1 VISTDLNQEVTE
13 WIKHDPDPKTAK
25 QLQQWLDQGNEEKLT
40 AAFNGFLQFGT
51 AGLRGPIGPGPSCM
65 NCAVVSRAA
74 AGIAAFMKKHN
85 LQSVV
90 IGRDARHGSAEFAKD
105 SAEILA
111 GAGFKTY
118 VLPRELPTPVLAFAV
133 NKLKADVGIMVTASH
148 NPAIDNGYKVY
159 LGGVVSGVNYHGSQI
174 ISPIDSEI
182 SEFIS
187 KADLKPNRITT
198 YETVSES
205 VIDDYIKSVA
215 AICQTPNQLKIVY
228 TALHGVGAETFL
240 KVFNSAGFSNLI
252 VVKEQ
257 EKPDPDFP
265 TTPFPNPE
273 EAGAID
279 LAIAYAKR
287 EGADLVIAN
296 DPDAD
301 RCAIAINDPDH
312 GWRMLRGDE
321 VGAIVG
327 KYLIERDRINNG
339 AYANSLVSSSLL
351 SKMAKKAGIE
361 FHETL
366 TGFKWISKISN
377 LTFGYEEALGYC
389 VDAKSVNDKDGIS
402 VGLLIA
408 QIAGELRDG
417 GVSLTDYLNLIGDEY
432 GFHKTDQISIRVTDL
447 SIIQSLLNKV
457 AANPPATLAG
467 SALISAEDLS
477 KSKGMATPGIRC
489 YYNDGI
495 RIIVRPSGT
504 EPKLKCYIEVV
515 SSSKSDAQLRCDQI
529 KKELTTTLQQ

>member
-1 VISTDLNQEVTE
+1 MISADLNQEVTE
-13 WIKHDPDPKTAK
+13 WIKNDPDPKTAK
-25 QLQQWLDQGNEEKLT
+25 QLQQWLDQSNLEKLT

-65 NCAVVSRAA
+65 NRAVVSRAA

-90 IGRDARHGSAEFAKD
+90 IGRDARHGSVEFAKD

-187 KADLKPNRITT
+187 KADLKPNRITI
-198 YETVSES
+198 YETVPES
-205 VIDDYIKSVA
+205 VITDYIKSVA

-279 LAIAYAKR
+279 LAIEYAKR

-417 GVSLTDYLNLIGDEY
+417 GVSLADYLNLIGDEY

-457 AANPPATLAG
+457 AANPPASLAG
-467 SALISAEDLS
+467 SALITAEDLS
-477 KSKGMATPGIRC
+477 KSKSMATPGIRC

-495 RIIVRPSGT
+495 RIIIRPSGT

-515 SSSKSDAQLRCDQI
+515 SNSKSDAQLRCDLI

>member
-1 VISTDLNQEVTE
+1 MISADLKQKVID
-13 WIKHDPDPKTAK
+13 WIKHDPDPTTAR
-25 QLQQWLDQGNEEKLT
+25 QLQQWLDEENLEKLT
-40 AAFNGFLQFGT
+40 TSFNGFLQFGT

-65 NCAVVSRAA
+65 NRAVVSRAA
-74 AGIAAFMKKHN
+74 AGIAAFMKMHDLK
-85 LQSVV
+85 SVV

-148 NPAIDNGYKVY
+148 NPAMDNGYKVY
-159 LGGVVSGVNYHGSQI
+159 LGGALNGVNYRGSQI
-174 ISPIDSEI
+174 ISPIDTEI
-182 SEFIS
+182 SDFIS

-198 YETVSES
+198 YEKVSES
-205 VIDDYIKSVA
+205 LITDYIDKVA

-228 TALHGVGAETFL
+228 TALHGVGAEIFL
-240 KVFNSAGFSNLI
+240 QVFKRAGFANPI
-252 VVKEQ
+252 IVKEQ
-257 EKPDPDFP
+257 EQPNPDFP

-273 EAGAID
+273 ESGAID
-279 LAIAYAKR
+279 LALDYAKHER
-287 EGADLVIAN
+287 ADLVIAN

-301 RCAIAINDPDH
+301 RCAVAINDPDH

-327 KYLIERDRINNG
+327 KYLIEKDRINNG

-351 SKMAKKAGIE
+351 GKMAKKAGIE

-389 VDAKSVNDKDGIS
+389 IDPKSVNDKDGIS
-402 VGLLIA
+402 VGLLMA
-408 QIAGELRDG
+408 QIAGELRG
-417 GVSLTDYLNLIGDEY
+417 AGITLSDYLNLIGDEY
-432 GFHKTDQISIRVTDL
+432 GFHKTDQISIRVRDL
-447 SIIQSLLNKV
+447 SMITKILDKFS
-457 AANPPATLAG
+457 ANPPALLAG
-467 SALISAEDLS
+467 SALISTEDLA
-477 KSKGMATPGIRC
+477 KSKTIPTPGIRC
-489 YYNDGI
+489 YYNDRI
-495 RIIVRPSGT
+495 RIIIRPSGT

-515 SSSKSDAQLRCDQI
+515 SSSKSDSQQRCDQI
-529 KKELTTTLQQ
+529 KKELTATLQQ

>member
-1 VISTDLNQEVTE
+1 MISADLIQEVTE

-25 QLQQWLDQGNEEKLT
+25 QLQQWLDQNNLEKLT

-65 NCAVVSRAA
+65 NRAVVSRAA

-187 KADLKPNRITT
+187 KADLKPNRITS
-198 YETVSES
+198 YETVAES
-205 VIDDYIKSVA
+205 VITDYIKSVA

-279 LAIAYAKR
+279 LALEYAKR

-417 GVSLTDYLNLIGDEY
+417 GVSLADYLNLIGDEY

-447 SIIQSLLNKV
+447 SIIQTLLNKV
-457 AANPPATLAG
+457 AANPPASLAG

-477 KSKGMATPGIRC
+477 KSKAMATPGIRC

-495 RIIVRPSGT
+495 RIIIRPSGT

-515 SSSKSDAQLRCDQI
+515 SNSKSDAQLRCDLI

>member
-1 VISTDLNQEVTE
+1 MISADLKQEVTE

-25 QLQQWLDQGNEEKLT
+25 QLQLWLDEDNLEKLT

-65 NCAVVSRAA
+65 NRAVVSRAA
-74 AGIAAFMKKHN
+74 AGIAAFMKKHG

-105 SAEILA
+105 SAEVLA
-111 GAGFKTY
+111 GAGFQTY
-118 VLPRELPTPVLAFAV
+118 VLPRELPTPVLAFTV

-159 LGGVVSGVNYHGSQI
+159 LGGVVNGINYHGSQI

-182 SEFIS
+182 SDFIS
-187 KADLKPNRITT
+187 KADLKPNRVTK
-198 YETVSES
+198 YETVAES
-205 VIDDYIKSVA
+205 VIDEYIKSVA
-215 AICQTPNQLKIVY
+215 NICQTPNQLKIVY

-240 KVFNSAGFSNLI
+240 KVFEKAGFAHPIL
-252 VVKEQ
+252 VKEQ
-257 EKPDPDFP
+257 EKPNPDFP

-279 LAIAYAKR
+279 LALDYAKR
-287 EGADLVIAN
+287 ENADLVIAN

-301 RCAIAINDPDH
+301 RCAIAVNDPDH

-339 AYANSLVSSSLL
+339 AFANSLVSSSLL

-366 TGFKWISKISN
+366 TGFKWVSKISN

-389 VDAKSVNDKDGIS
+389 IDAKSVNDKDGIS

-408 QIAGELRDG
+408 QIAGELRDA
-417 GVSLTDYLNLIGDEY
+417 GVSLSDYLNLIGDEY
-432 GFHKTDQISIRVTDL
+432 GFHRTDQISIRVSDL
-447 SIIQSLLNKV
+447 SIISTLLNKF

-467 SALISAEDLS
+467 SALISAADLS
-477 KSKGMATPGIRC
+477 KSKTMPTPGIRC
-489 YYNDGI
+489 YYNDGV
-495 RIIVRPSGT
+495 RIIIRPSGT

-515 SSSKSDAQLRCDQI
+515 SNSKADAQLRCDQI

>member
-1 VISTDLNQEVTE
+1 VISAVLKQEVIE
-13 WIKHDPDPKTAK
+13 WIKHDPDPNTAK
-25 QLQQWLDQGNEEKLT
+25 QLQQWLDQTNLESIT

-65 NCAVVSRAA
+65 NRAVVSRAA
-74 AGIAAFMKKHN
+74 AGIASFMKKHN

-198 YETVSES
+198 YETVYES
-205 VIDDYIKSVA
+205 VISDYIKSVV

-279 LAIAYAKR
+279 LAIEYAKR
-287 EGADLVIAN
+287 ESADLVIAN

-301 RCAIAINDPDH
+301 RCAIAINDPDQ

-402 VGLLIA
+402 VGLLVA

-417 GVSLTDYLNLIGDEY
+417 GISLADYLNLIGDEY

-457 AANPPATLAG
+457 AANPPASLAG
-467 SALISAEDLS
+467 SALITAEDLS
-477 KSKGMATPGIRC
+477 KSKTMATPGIRC

-495 RIIVRPSGT
+495 RIIIRPSGT

-515 SSSKSDAQLRCDQI
+515 SNSKSDAQLRCDLI

>member
-1 VISTDLNQEVTE
+1 MISADLKQEVSD

-25 QLQQWLDQGNEEKLT
+25 QLQQWIDEDNLEKLT
-40 AAFNGFLQFGT
+40 ASFNGFLQFGT

-65 NCAVVSRAA
+65 NRAVVSRAA
-74 AGIAAFMKKHN
+74 AGIAAFMKKHG
-85 LQSVV
+85 LKSVV
-90 IGRDARHGSAEFAKD
+90 IGRDARHGSAEFAND

-111 GAGFKTY
+111 GAGLKTY

-159 LGGVVSGVNYHGSQI
+159 LGGVVNGVNFHGSQI
-174 ISPIDSEI
+174 ISPIDTEI
-182 SEFIS
+182 SDFIS

-198 YETVSES
+198 YETVAES
-205 VIDDYIKSVA
+205 VINDYINSVA

-240 KVFNSAGFSNLI
+240 QVFKKAGFADLI
-252 VVKEQ
+252 LVKEQ
-257 EKPDPDFP
+257 EKPNPDFP

-273 EAGAID
+273 ESGAID
-279 LAIAYAKR
+279 LALDYAKR
-287 EGADLVIAN
+287 EQADLVIAN

-327 KYLIERDRINNG
+327 KYLIEKDRINNG

-351 SKMAKKAGIE
+351 GKMAKKAGIE

-389 VDAKSVNDKDGIS
+389 IDPKSVNDKDGIS

-408 QIAGELRDG
+408 QIAGELRDAG
-417 GVSLTDYLNLIGDEY
+417 ITLSEYLNLIGDEY
-432 GFHKTDQISIRVTDL
+432 GFHKTDQISIRVSDL
-447 SIIQSLLNKV
+447 SVIDTLLNKV
-457 AANPPATLAG
+457 ISNPPISLAG
-467 SALISAEDLS
+467 SGLISSEDLS
-477 KSKGMATPGIRC
+477 KSKTMPTPGIRC

-495 RIIVRPSGT
+495 RVIVRPSGT

-515 SSSKSDAQLRCDQI
+515 SSSKADSQLRCDLI

>member
-1 VISTDLNQEVTE
+1 MISADLNKEVTE
-13 WIKHDPDPKTAK
+13 WIKHDPDPNTAK
-25 QLQQWLDQGNEEKLT
+25 QLQQWLDQNNLEKLNT
-40 AAFNGFLQFGT
+40 AFNGFLQFGT

-65 NCAVVSRAA
+65 NRAVVSRAA

-90 IGRDARHGSAEFAKD
+90 IGRDARHGSAVFAKD

-148 NPAIDNGYKVY
+148 NPANDNGYKVY
-159 LGGVVSGVNYHGSQI
+159 LGGVVGGVNYHGSQI
-174 ISPIDSEI
+174 ILPIDSEI

-187 KADLKPNRITT
+187 KADLKPKRITS
-198 YETVSES
+198 YETVAES
-205 VIDDYIKSVA
+205 VIADYIKSVT

-257 EKPDPDFP
+257 EKPNPDFP

-279 LAIAYAKR
+279 LAIEYAKR

-339 AYANSLVSSSLL
+339 AFANSLVSSSLL
-351 SKMAKKAGIE
+351 GKMAKKAGIE

-417 GVSLTDYLNLIGDEY
+417 GVSLADYLNLIGDEH

-447 SIIQSLLNKV
+447 SIIQSLLSKF
-457 AANPPATLAG
+457 AANPPASLAG
-467 SALISAEDLS
+467 STLISAEDLS
-477 KSKGMATPGIRC
+477 KSKSMATPGIRC

-495 RIIVRPSGT
+495 RIIIRPSGT
-504 EPKLKCYIEVV
+504 EPKLKCYIEIV
-515 SSSKSDAQLRCDQI
+515 SNSKSDAQLRCELV

>member
-65 NCAVVSRAA
+65 NRAVVSRAA

-111 GAGFKTY
+111 GAGFQTY

-205 VIDDYIKSVA
+205 VITDYIKSVA

-252 VVKEQ
+252 VVNEQ

-279 LAIAYAKR
+279 LAIEYAKR

-402 VGLLIA
+402 VGLLLA

-417 GVSLTDYLNLIGDEY
+417 GVSLADYLNLIGDEY

-447 SIIQSLLNKV
+447 SIIQSLLNKFV
-457 AANPPATLAG
+457 ANPPASLAG

-477 KSKGMATPGIRC
+477 KSKSMATPGIRC

-495 RIIVRPSGT
+495 RIIIRPSGT

-515 SSSKSDAQLRCDQI
+515 SSSKSDSQLRCDLI

>member
-1 VISTDLNQEVTE
+1 MISTELKQEVTE
-13 WIKHDPDPKTAK
+13 WIKHDPDPKTAN
-25 QLQQWLDQGNEEKLT
+25 QLQQWLDQSNLEKLT

-65 NCAVVSRAA
+65 NRAVVSRAA

-187 KADLKPNRITT
+187 KADLKPNRITA

-205 VIDDYIKSVA
+205 VITDYIKSVA

-279 LAIAYAKR
+279 LAIEYAKR

-301 RCAIAINDPDH
+301 RCAIAINDPDQ

-321 VGAIVG
+321 VGAILG

-402 VGLLIA
+402 VGLLLA
-408 QIAGELRDG
+408 QIAGELHDG
-417 GVSLTDYLNLIGDEY
+417 GISLADYLNLIGDEY

-457 AANPPATLAG
+457 SANPPASLAG

-477 KSKGMATPGIRC
+477 KSKSMATPGIRC

-495 RIIVRPSGT
+495 RIIIRPSGT

-515 SSSKSDAQLRCDQI
+515 SNSKSDAQLRCDLI
-529 KKELTTTLQQ
+529 KKELTTTLQR

>member
-1 VISTDLNQEVTE
+1 MISTDLKLEVSE

-25 QLQQWLDQGNEEKLT
+25 QLQQWLDQSNVEKLT

-51 AGLRGPIGPGPSCM
+51 AGLRGPMGPGPSCM
-65 NCAVVSRAA
+65 NRAVVSRAA
-74 AGIAAFMKKHN
+74 AGIAAFMKKHG

-90 IGRDARHGSAEFAKD
+90 IGRDARYGSAEFARD

-159 LGGVVSGVNYHGSQI
+159 LGGVVNGINYHGSQI
-174 ISPIDSEI
+174 ISPVDGEI
-182 SEFIS
+182 SDFIS
-187 KADLKPNRITT
+187 KADLKPNRITE
-198 YETVSES
+198 YETVAES
-205 VIDDYIKSVA
+205 VIDDYIKSVVN
-215 AICQTPNQLKIVY
+215 ICQTPNQLKIVY
-228 TALHGVGAETFL
+228 TALHGVGAQTFL
-240 KVFNSAGFSNLI
+240 QVFKSAGFSNLI

-257 EKPDPDFP
+257 EKPNPDFP

-273 EAGAID
+273 EVGAID
-279 LAIAYAKR
+279 LALEYAKR
-287 EGADLVIAN
+287 ENADLVIAN

-339 AYANSLVSSSLL
+339 AFANSLVSSSLL
-351 SKMAKKAGIE
+351 SKMAKKASIE

-389 VDAKSVNDKDGIS
+389 IDAKSVNDKDGIS

-417 GVSLTDYLNLIGDEY
+417 GVSLSDYLNLIGDEY
-432 GFHKTDQISIRVTDL
+432 GFHKTDQISIRVSDL
-447 SIIQSLLNKV
+447 SVIQTLLNKF
-457 AANPPATLAG
+457 AANPPTTLAG
-467 SALISAEDLS
+467 STLISAEDLS
-477 KSKGMATPGIRC
+477 KSKTMPTPGIRC

-495 RIIVRPSGT
+495 RIIIRPSGT

-515 SSSKSDAQLRCDQI
+515 SSSKSDAQLRCDLI

>member
-1 VISTDLNQEVTE
+1 VISADLKQEVID

-25 QLQQWLDQGNEEKLT
+25 QLQQWLDEDNLEKLT
-40 AAFNGFLQFGT
+40 QSFNGFLQFGT

-65 NCAVVSRAA
+65 NRAVVSRAA
-74 AGIAAFMKKHN
+74 SGIAAFMKKHG
-85 LQSVV
+85 LKSAV

-159 LGGVVSGVNYHGSQI
+159 LGGVVSGVNFHGSQI
-174 ISPIDSEI
+174 ISPIDTEI
-182 SEFIS
+182 SDFIS
-187 KADLKPNRITT
+187 KAVLAPNRITS

-205 VIDDYIKSVA
+205 VITDYINSVT

-240 KVFNSAGFSNLI
+240 QVFKKAGFADPIL
-252 VVKEQ
+252 VREQ
-257 EKPDPDFP
+257 EKPNPDFP

-273 EAGAID
+273 ESGAID
-279 LAIAYAKR
+279 LALKYAKH
-287 EGADLVIAN
+287 EQADLVIAN

-301 RCAIAINDPDH
+301 RCAFAINDPDH

-327 KYLIERDRINNG
+327 KYLIDKDRINNG
-339 AYANSLVSSSLL
+339 AFANSLVSSSLL
-351 SKMAKKAGIE
+351 GKMAKKAGVE

-389 VDAKSVNDKDGIS
+389 IDPKLVNDKDGIS

-408 QIAGELRDG
+408 QIAGELRDAG
-417 GVSLTDYLNLIGDEY
+417 ISLSDYLNLIGDEY
-432 GFHKTDQISIRVTDL
+432 GFHKNDQISIRVSDL
-447 SIIQSLLNKV
+447 SFISTLLNKFV
-457 AANPPATLAG
+457 ANPPASLTG
-467 SALISAEDLS
+467 SGLISSEDLS
-477 KSKGMATPGIRC
+477 KSKTMPTPGIRC

-495 RIIVRPSGT
+495 RVIVRPSGT

-515 SSSKSDAQLRCDQI
+515 SGSKADSQLRCDLI

>member
-1 VISTDLNQEVTE
+1 VISTELKQEVTE
-13 WIKHDPDPKTAK
+13 WIKHDPDPKTAN
-25 QLQQWLDQGNEEKLT
+25 QLQQWLDQSNLEKLT

-65 NCAVVSRAA
+65 NRAVVSRAA

-187 KADLKPNRITT
+187 KADLKPNRITA

-205 VIDDYIKSVA
+205 VITDYIKSVA

-279 LAIAYAKR
+279 LAIEYAKR

-301 RCAIAINDPDH
+301 RCAIAINDPDQ

-321 VGAIVG
+321 VGAILG

-408 QIAGELRDG
+408 QIAGELHDG
-417 GVSLTDYLNLIGDEY
+417 GISLADYLNLIGDEY

-457 AANPPATLAG
+457 SANPPASLAG

-477 KSKGMATPGIRC
+477 KSKSMATPGIRC

-495 RIIVRPSGT
+495 RIIIRPSGT

-515 SSSKSDAQLRCDQI
+515 SNSKSDAQLRCDLI
-529 KKELTTTLQQ
+529 KKELTTTLQR

>member
-1 VISTDLNQEVTE
+1 VISADLKQEVIE
-13 WIKHDPDPKTAK
+13 WVKHDPDPNTAA
-25 QLQQWLDQGNEEKLT
+25 QLQKWLDESNIEKLT
-40 AAFNGFLQFGT
+40 ASFNGFLQFGT

-65 NCAVVSRAA
+65 NRAVVSRAA
-74 AGIAAFMKKHN
+74 AGIAAFMKKHGLN
-85 LQSVV
+85 SVV

-159 LGGVVSGVNYHGSQI
+159 LGGVVTGINFHGSQI
-174 ISPIDSEI
+174 ISPIDTEI
-182 SEFIS
+182 SEFIN
-187 KADLKPNRITT
+187 KADLKPHRITI

-205 VIDDYIKSVA
+205 VIADYIKSVV

-240 KVFNSAGFSNLI
+240 QVFKKAGFANPILVS
-252 VVKEQ
+252 EQ

-279 LAIAYAKR
+279 LAVEYAKR

-327 KYLIERDRINNG
+327 KYLIEKDRIGNG
-339 AYANSLVSSSLL
+339 AFANSLVSSSLL
-351 SKMAKKAGIE
+351 GKMAKKAGVE

-366 TGFKWISKISN
+366 TGFKWIAKIPN
-377 LTFGYEEALGYC
+377 LAFGYEEALGYC
-389 VDAKSVNDKDGIS
+389 IDPKSVNDKDGIS
-402 VGLLIA
+402 VSLLVA
-408 QIAGELRDG
+408 QIVGELKDIG
-417 GVSLTDYLNLIGDEY
+417 LSLSDYLNLIGDEY
-432 GFHKTDQISIRVTDL
+432 GFHKTDQISIRVSDL
-447 SIIQSLLNKV
+447 SVIDTLLNKV
-457 AANPPATLAG
+457 ISNPPASLAG

-477 KSKGMATPGIRC
+477 KSKTMSTIGIRC

-495 RIIVRPSGT
+495 RIIIRPSGT

-515 SSSKSDAQLRCDQI
+515 SSSKADAQLRCDQI

>member
-1 VISTDLNQEVTE
+1 MISADLKQEVTD
-13 WIKHDPDPKTAK
+13 WIKHDPDPKTAQ
-25 QLQQWLDQGNEEKLT
+25 QLQQWLDQNNLEKLT

-65 NCAVVSRAA
+65 NRAVVSRAA
-74 AGIAAFMKKHN
+74 AGIATFMKKNN

-118 VLPRELPTPVLAFAV
+118 VLPRELPTPVLAYSV

-187 KADLKPNRITT
+187 KADLKPNRITS
-198 YETVSES
+198 YETVAES
-205 VIDDYIKSVA
+205 VITDYIKSVA

-279 LAIAYAKR
+279 LAIDYAKR
-287 EGADLVIAN
+287 EGADFVIAN

-402 VGLLIA
+402 VGLLVA

-417 GVSLTDYLNLIGDEY
+417 GISLADYLNLIGDEY

-457 AANPPATLAG
+457 AANPPASLAG

-477 KSKGMATPGIRC
+477 KSKSMATPGIRC

-495 RIIVRPSGT
+495 RIIIRPSGT

-515 SSSKSDAQLRCDQI
+515 SNSKSDAQLRCDLI
-529 KKELTTTLQQ
+529 KKELTTTLQR

>member
-1 VISTDLNQEVTE
+1 VISADLKQEVID

-25 QLQQWLDQGNEEKLT
+25 QLQQWLDEDNLEKLT
-40 AAFNGFLQFGT
+40 QSFNGFLQFGT

-65 NCAVVSRAA
+65 NRAVVSRAA
-74 AGIAAFMKKHN
+74 SGIATFMKKHG
-85 LQSVV
+85 LKSAV

-159 LGGVVSGVNYHGSQI
+159 LGGVVNGVNFHGSQI
-174 ISPIDSEI
+174 ISPIDTEI
-182 SEFIS
+182 SDFIS
-187 KADLKPNRITT
+187 KAVLAPNRITS

-205 VIDDYIKSVA
+205 VITDYINSVT

-240 KVFNSAGFSNLI
+240 QVFKKAGFADPIL
-252 VVKEQ
+252 VREQ
-257 EKPDPDFP
+257 EKPNPDFP

-273 EAGAID
+273 ESGAID
-279 LAIAYAKR
+279 LALKYAKH
-287 EGADLVIAN
+287 EQADLVIAN

-301 RCAIAINDPDH
+301 RCAFAINDPDH

-327 KYLIERDRINNG
+327 KYLIDKDRINNG
-339 AYANSLVSSSLL
+339 AFANSLVSSSLL
-351 SKMAKKAGIE
+351 GKMAKKAGVE

-389 VDAKSVNDKDGIS
+389 IDPKLVNDKDGIS

-408 QIAGELRDG
+408 QIAGELRDAG
-417 GVSLTDYLNLIGDEY
+417 ISLSDYLNLIGDEY
-432 GFHKTDQISIRVTDL
+432 GFHKTDQISIRVSDL
-447 SIIQSLLNKV
+447 SFISTLLNKFV
-457 AANPPATLAG
+457 ANPPASLTG
-467 SALISAEDLS
+467 SGLISSEDLS
-477 KSKGMATPGIRC
+477 KSKTMPTPGIRC

-495 RIIVRPSGT
+495 RVIVRPSGT

-515 SSSKSDAQLRCDQI
+515 SGSKADSQLRCDLI

>member
-65 NCAVVSRAA
+65 NRAVVSRAA

-111 GAGFKTY
+111 GTGFKTY

-182 SEFIS
+182 SDFIS
-187 KADLKPNRITT
+187 KADLKPNRITK
-198 YETVSES
+198 YETVAES

-252 VVKEQ
+252 VVNEQ

-279 LAIAYAKR
+279 LAIEYAKR

-402 VGLLIA
+402 VGLLLA

-417 GVSLTDYLNLIGDEY
+417 GVSLADYLNLIGDEY

-447 SIIQSLLNKV
+447 SIIQSLLNKFV
-457 AANPPATLAG
+457 ANPPASLAG

-477 KSKGMATPGIRC
+477 KSKSMATPGIRC

-495 RIIVRPSGT
+495 RIIIRPSGT

-515 SSSKSDAQLRCDQI
+515 SSSKSDSQLRCDLI

>member
-1 VISTDLNQEVTE
+1 VISADLNQEVTD
-13 WIKHDPDPKTAK
+13 WIKHDPDPNTAK
-25 QLQQWLDQGNEEKLT
+25 QLQQWLDQSNLAKLT

-65 NCAVVSRAA
+65 NRAVVSRAA
-74 AGIAAFMKKHN
+74 AGIATFMKKHN

-118 VLPRELPTPVLAFAV
+118 VLPRELPTPVLAYSV

-182 SEFIS
+182 SDFIS
-187 KADLKPNRITT
+187 QADLKPNRITT
-198 YETVSES
+198 YETVPES
-205 VIDDYIKSVA
+205 VITDYIKSVA

-240 KVFNSAGFSNLI
+240 KVFNSTGFSNLI

-279 LAIAYAKR
+279 LAIDYAKR

-301 RCAIAINDPDH
+301 RCAIAINDPDQ

-417 GVSLTDYLNLIGDEY
+417 GISLADYLNLIGDEY

-457 AANPPATLAG
+457 AANPPASLAG

-477 KSKGMATPGIRC
+477 KSKTMATPGIRC

-495 RIIVRPSGT
+495 RIIIRPSGT

-515 SSSKSDAQLRCDQI
+515 SNSKSDAQLRCDLI

>member
-1 VISTDLNQEVTE
+1 VISADLKQEVID
-13 WIKHDPDPKTAK
+13 WIKHDPDSKTAK
-25 QLQQWLDQGNEEKLT
+25 QLQQWLDEDNLEKLT
-40 AAFNGFLQFGT
+40 VSFNGFLQFGT

-65 NCAVVSRAA
+65 NRAVVSRAA
-74 AGIAAFMKKHN
+74 AGIAAFMKKHG
-85 LQSVV
+85 LKSVV

-159 LGGVVSGVNYHGSQI
+159 LGGVVNGVNFHGSQI
-174 ISPIDSEI
+174 ISPIDTEI
-182 SEFIS
+182 SDFIF

-198 YETVSES
+198 YETVAES
-205 VIDDYIKSVA
+205 VITDYINSVA
-215 AICQTPNQLKIVY
+215 AICQTPNQLKIIY

-240 KVFNSAGFSNLI
+240 QVFKKAGFAPPILVS
-252 VVKEQ
+252 EQ
-257 EKPDPDFP
+257 EKPNPDFP

-279 LAIAYAKR
+279 LALDYARR
-287 EGADLVIAN
+287 EAADLVIAN

-327 KYLIERDRINNG
+327 KYLIEKDRINIG

-351 SKMAKKAGIE
+351 GKMAKKAGIE

-389 VDAKSVNDKDGIS
+389 IDPKSVNDKDGIS

-408 QIAGELRDG
+408 QIAGELRDAG
-417 GVSLTDYLNLIGDEY
+417 ITLSDYLNLIGDEY
-432 GFHKTDQISIRVTDL
+432 GFHKTDQISIRVSDL
-447 SIIQSLLNKV
+447 SIISTLLNKF
-457 AANPPATLAG
+457 AANPPASLAG
-467 SALISAEDLS
+467 SGLISAEDLTKS
-477 KSKGMATPGIRC
+477 KSMPTPGIRC
-489 YYNDGI
+489 YYNGGI
-495 RIIVRPSGT
+495 RVIIRPSGT

-515 SSSKSDAQLRCDQI
+515 SSSKSDAQLRCDLI

>member
-1 VISTDLNQEVTE
+1 VISADLNQEVTE
-13 WIKHDPDPKTAK
+13 WIKNDPDPKTAK
-25 QLQQWLDQGNEEKLT
+25 QLQQWLDQSNLEKLT

-65 NCAVVSRAA
+65 NRAVVSRAA

-90 IGRDARHGSAEFAKD
+90 IGRDARHGSVEFAKD

-187 KADLKPNRITT
+187 KADLKPNRITI
-198 YETVSES
+198 YETVPES
-205 VIDDYIKSVA
+205 VITDYIKSVA

-279 LAIAYAKR
+279 LAIEYAKR

-417 GVSLTDYLNLIGDEY
+417 GVSLADYLNLIGDEY

-457 AANPPATLAG
+457 AANPPASLAG
-467 SALISAEDLS
+467 SALITAEDLS
-477 KSKGMATPGIRC
+477 KSKSMATPGIRC

-495 RIIVRPSGT
+495 RIIIRPSGT

-515 SSSKSDAQLRCDQI
+515 SNSKSDAQLRCDLI

>member
-1 VISTDLNQEVTE
+1 MISADLIQEVTE
-13 WIKHDPDPKTAK
+13 WIKHDPDPNTAK
-25 QLQQWLDQGNEEKLT
+25 QLQQWLDQNNLEKLT

-65 NCAVVSRAA
+65 NRAVVSRAA

-187 KADLKPNRITT
+187 KADLKPNRITS
-198 YETVSES
+198 YETVAES
-205 VIDDYIKSVA
+205 VITDYIKSVA

-252 VVKEQ
+252 VVNEQ

-273 EAGAID
+273 EVGAID
-279 LAIAYAKR
+279 LAIEYAKR
-287 EGADLVIAN
+287 ESADLVIAN

-417 GVSLTDYLNLIGDEY
+417 GVSLADYLNLIGDEY

-447 SIIQSLLNKV
+447 SIIQSLLSKV

-477 KSKGMATPGIRC
+477 KSKTMATPGIRC

-495 RIIVRPSGT
+495 RIIIRPSGT

-515 SSSKSDAQLRCDQI
+515 SNSKSDAQLRCDLI

>member
-1 VISTDLNQEVTE
+1 MISADLNQEVTD
-13 WIKHDPDPKTAK
+13 WIKHDPDPNTAK
-25 QLQQWLDQGNEEKLT
+25 QLQQWLDQNNLEKLT

-65 NCAVVSRAA
+65 NRAVVSRAA

-85 LQSVV
+85 LKSVV

-133 NKLKADVGIMVTASH
+133 NKLRVDVGIMVTASH

-198 YETVSES
+198 YETVPES
-205 VIDDYIKSVA
+205 VIADYIKSVA

-240 KVFNSAGFSNLI
+240 KVFNSTGFSNLI

-279 LAIAYAKR
+279 LAIEYAKR

-301 RCAIAINDPDH
+301 RCAIAINDPDQ

-321 VGAIVG
+321 VGAVVG

-402 VGLLIA
+402 VGLLLA

-417 GVSLTDYLNLIGDEY
+417 GISLADYLNLIGDEY

-447 SIIQSLLNKV
+447 SIIQTLLNKV
-457 AANPPATLAG
+457 AANPPASLAG

-477 KSKGMATPGIRC
+477 KSKTMATPGIRC

-495 RIIVRPSGT
+495 RIIIRPSGT

-515 SSSKSDAQLRCDQI
+515 SNSKSDAQLRCDLI

>member
-1 VISTDLNQEVTE
+1 MISADLNQEVTD
-13 WIKHDPDPKTAK
+13 WIKHDPDPNTAK
-25 QLQQWLDQGNEEKLT
+25 QLQQWLDQNNLEKLT

-65 NCAVVSRAA
+65 NRAVVSRAA

-133 NKLKADVGIMVTASH
+133 NKLKVDVGIMVTASH

-182 SEFIS
+182 SDFIS
-187 KADLKPNRITT
+187 QADLKPNRITT
-198 YETVSES
+198 YETVPES
-205 VIDDYIKSVA
+205 VITDYIKSVA

-240 KVFNSAGFSNLI
+240 KVFNSAGFSNLL

-279 LAIAYAKR
+279 LAIDYAKR

-301 RCAIAINDPDH
+301 RCAIAINDPDQ

-417 GVSLTDYLNLIGDEY
+417 GISLADYLNLIGDEY

-447 SIIQSLLNKV
+447 SIIQTLLNKV
-457 AANPPATLAG
+457 AANPPASLAG

-477 KSKGMATPGIRC
+477 KSKTMATPGIRC

-495 RIIVRPSGT
+495 RIIIRPSGT

-515 SSSKSDAQLRCDQI
+515 SNSKSDAQLRCDLI

>member
-1 VISTDLNQEVTE
+1 MISADLKFEITE

-65 NCAVVSRAA
+65 NRAVVSRAA

-187 KADLKPNRITT
+187 EADLKPNRMTK
-198 YETVSES
+198 YETVAES

-252 VVKEQ
+252 VVNEQ

-279 LAIAYAKR
+279 LAIEYAKR
-287 EGADLVIAN
+287 DGADLVIAN

-402 VGLLIA
+402 VGLLLA

-417 GVSLTDYLNLIGDEY
+417 GVSLADYLNLIGDEY

-447 SIIQSLLNKV
+447 SIIQSLLNKFV
-457 AANPPATLAG
+457 ANPPASLAG

-477 KSKGMATPGIRC
+477 KSKSMATPGIRC

-495 RIIVRPSGT
+495 RIIIRPSGT

-515 SSSKSDAQLRCDQI
+515 SSSKSDSQLRCDLI

>member
-1 VISTDLNQEVTE
+1 MISADLKQEVTE

-25 QLQQWLDQGNEEKLT
+25 QLQLWLDEDNLEKLT

-65 NCAVVSRAA
+65 NRAVVSRAA
-74 AGIAAFMKKHN
+74 AGIAAFMKKHG

-105 SAEILA
+105 SAEVLA
-111 GAGFKTY
+111 GAGFQTY
-118 VLPRELPTPVLAFAV
+118 VLPRELPTPVLAFTV

-159 LGGVVSGVNYHGSQI
+159 LGGVVNGINYHGSQI

-182 SEFIS
+182 SDFIS
-187 KADLKPNRITT
+187 KADLKPNRVTK
-198 YETVSES
+198 YETVAES
-205 VIDDYIKSVA
+205 VIDEYIKSVA
-215 AICQTPNQLKIVY
+215 NICQTPNQLKIVY

-240 KVFNSAGFSNLI
+240 KVFEKAGFAHPIL
-252 VVKEQ
+252 VKEQ

-279 LAIAYAKR
+279 LALDYASR
-287 EGADLVIAN
+287 ENADLVIAN

-339 AYANSLVSSSLL
+339 AFANSLVSSSLL

-366 TGFKWISKISN
+366 TGFKWLSKIPN

-389 VDAKSVNDKDGIS
+389 IDAKSVNDKDGIS

-408 QIAGELRDG
+408 QIAGELRDA
-417 GVSLTDYLNLIGDEY
+417 GVSLSDYLNLIGDEY
-432 GFHKTDQISIRVTDL
+432 GFHRTDQISIRVNDL
-447 SIIQSLLNKV
+447 SIISSLLNKV
-457 AANPPATLAG
+457 ATNPPATLAG

-477 KSKGMATPGIRC
+477 KSKSMPTPGIRC
-489 YYNDGI
+489 YYHDGV
-495 RIIVRPSGT
+495 RIIIRPSGT

-529 KKELTTTLQQ
+529 KKELTTTLQR

>member
-1 VISTDLNQEVTE
+1 MISADLKQEVTD
-13 WIKHDPDPKTAK
+13 WIKHDPDPKTAQ
-25 QLQQWLDQGNEEKLT
+25 QLQQWLDQNNLEKLT

-65 NCAVVSRAA
+65 NRAVVSRAA
-74 AGIAAFMKKHN
+74 AGIATFMKKHN

-133 NKLKADVGIMVTASH
+133 NKLKVDVGIMVTASH

-198 YETVSES
+198 YETVPES
-205 VIDDYIKSVA
+205 VITDYIKSVA

-240 KVFNSAGFSNLI
+240 KVFNSAGFSNLL

-279 LAIAYAKR
+279 LAIDYAKR

-301 RCAIAINDPDH
+301 RCAIAINDPDQ

-417 GVSLTDYLNLIGDEY
+417 GISLADYLNLIGDEY

-447 SIIQSLLNKV
+447 SIIQTLLNKV
-457 AANPPATLAG
+457 AANPPASLAG

-477 KSKGMATPGIRC
+477 KSKTMATPGIRC

-495 RIIVRPSGT
+495 RIIIRPSGT

-515 SSSKSDAQLRCDQI
+515 SNSKSDAQLRCDLI